1 MTRTNTA
8 WPERQTDMFRDWTQ
22 HPGAYEITTSG
33 IMALAMQ
40 EPPKHTGLEIRD
52 RVYRSIKAMPGT
64 TAQIAA
70 RTGLPYEAIQP
81 RTTELKD
88 KGLIRDSGRRGPSRC
103 PTRTAI
109 IWERVKL

>member
-1 MTRTNTA
+1 MTHATTA
-8 WPERQTDMFRDWTQ
+8 WPERQTDLFRGWTH
-22 HPGAYEITTSG
+22 HPGAYEVTTSG
-33 IMALAMQ
+33 IIALATQ
-40 EPPKHTGLEIRD
+40 EPPRATGLEIRD

-88 KGLIRDSGRRGPSRC
+88 KGLIQDSGRRGPSRC
-103 PTRTAI
+103 PNRTAI
-109 IWERVKL
+109 IWEKTRL

>member
-1 MTRTNTA
+1 MTTTA
-8 WPERQTDMFRDWTQ
+8 WPERQTDMFRGWSQ

-33 IMALAMQ
+33 IMALEAQ
-40 EPPKHTGLEIRD
+40 PAPRATGLEIRD
-52 RVYRSIKAMPGT
+52 RVYRSIRAQPGT

-88 KGLIRDSGRRGPSRC
+88 KGLIQDSGRRGPSRC
-103 PTRTAI
+103 PNRTAI
-109 IWERVKL
+109 IWSAVRL